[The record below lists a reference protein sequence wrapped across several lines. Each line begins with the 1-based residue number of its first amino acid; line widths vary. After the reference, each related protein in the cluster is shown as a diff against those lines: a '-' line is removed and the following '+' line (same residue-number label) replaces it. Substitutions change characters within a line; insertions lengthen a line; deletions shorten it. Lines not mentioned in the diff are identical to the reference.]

1 MRRAPTVDHAVCKAF
16 NQAKGADLEAMTEK
30 TATKVKLPFVVEQLK
45 AARETMGQ
53 YFWAYGV
60 GANRAKLDA

>member
-1 MRRAPTVDHAVCKAF
+1 
-16 NQAKGADLEAMTEK
+16 MTEK